1 MEEGGLVGMG
11 GAGFPTHVKYQTK
24 EIIKYILINGAE
36 CEPYLTCDHTLMR
49 EQGYAII
56 NGVLLFVKASGA
68 KKAIICFEDNKLDI
82 AKDFEQIISGK
93 ELPIEIKVLP
103 TKYPQGGRGNWWRL
117 YLVWKFRQENCPL
130 VLVL

>member
-1 MEEGGLVGMG
+1 
-11 GAGFPTHVKYQTK
+11 
-24 EIIKYILINGAE
+24 
-36 CEPYLTCDHTLMR
+36 MR

-93 ELPIEIKVLP
+93 SFL
-103 TKYPQGGRGNWWRL
+103 
-117 YLVWKFRQENCPL
+117 
-130 VLVL
+130 